1 MTLAL
6 IIAASIVVGFCGAIV
21 WHETLTPTDP
31 RFTIPGSNEGAAVA
45 PSEPDMEPATLKS
58 GEGRSDA

>member
-1 MTLAL
+1 MILGA
-6 IIAASIVVGFCGAIV
+6 IICAVAVSLLVAIV

-31 RFTIPGSNEGAAVA
+31 RFTMPGSNEGAAVA
-45 PSEPDMEPATLKS
+45 PSEQVTEPANLKS

>member
-1 MTLAL
+1 MILAIIIGAVMTGLA
-6 IIAASIVVGFCGAIV
+6 VAIV

-31 RFTIPGSNEGAAVA
+31 RFTMPGSNEGVAVA
-45 PSEPDMEPATLKS
+45 PSEPGMEPATLKS

>member
-1 MTLAL
+1 MILGAIIGAVMVALA
-6 IIAASIVVGFCGAIV
+6 VAIV

-31 RFTIPGSNEGAAVA
+31 RFTMPGSNEGAAVA

>member
-1 MTLAL
+1 MTVLMILGVVA
-6 IIAASIVVGFCGAIV
+6 VGFAVAIV

-31 RFTIPGSNEGAAVA
+31 AFTIPGSNEGAAVA
-45 PSEPDMEPATLKS
+45 PSEPGQEPANLKS